1 MPELHI
7 RKEEYDMNVT
17 SKHIKTYNEMKDKY
31 PALSKA
37 AKVMDPPPAD
47 ILGRDLNE
55 LRRGLRNP
63 EKANVA
69 LLAEPGTGKTAYV
82 QGFAYDKDSLPYYLV
97 LDVNPERLIDKQG
110 DRDNALL
117 TGFNELLDEAGRY
130 SKERNVIVVLF
141 VDEFHKMMAI
151 SPSLMESLKP
161 RLEKSALHGF
171 RLIAATT
178 FQEYNE
184 TIAQNRALDQR
195 FLQIK
200 LTELPKEAVIH
211 VLENRAKQHGVLDL
225 LDKGVLEDIYLE
237 SKRILMSNAQPRA
250 SIDILNSMIGDTVKG
265 ERMEGGRL
273 VKEFFTP
280 KELGFATEKVLSR
293 PLLKRV
299 IRRSYGIDI
308 DNCVNVTTVID
319 ALKAR
324 LFNQDNAIDVV
335 VHLLEMAAHGF
346 SDPTRPKF
354 SFLST
359 GSTGVGKC
367 IRDDELVPA
376 PVPDGY
382 IRNGDLK
389 PGDFVYGRHGKKVL
403 VIGVFHKGLRTVYR
417 VTLADGRQID
427 CGGDHLWTYKSRMG
441 NGSKTWKT
449 ISTEDLMK
457 KPLSLPAKGGRTAH
471 NYVIPQNEPVER
483 EAISYHIDPY
493 VLGAAIGNGLF
504 HETAFTISS
513 NDIDT
518 IHELETLLGLK
529 AKKSR
534 TTYSWCFITGPCGNH
549 NKLFQTKDA
558 FQDIPELIGKKSIE
572 KFIPDIYKFGSV
584 EQRWALIQGLFDTDG
599 TIDNNSRYNISYSTV
614 SKQLAYDVQEVLWSL
629 GIMSSINPY
638 SNKRDWNNS
647 KTFEYRLRVKVQNK
661 DKYKFFRL
669 PRKLERAME
678 ARKVVKQREK
688 KFDSIAIKSIEKLDY
703 KEPMTCIMVDDP
715 EHLYLAGKEHI
726 VTHNTEMAK
735 IITEAMMIPLKR
747 FDMSR
752 YSDPKMAKDFADA
765 LFQAAWSTPNAYLLI
780 DEVEKSSK
788 RAMNILLQVLDDARL
803 TDSANQ
809 DRVASFAGCIINL
822 TTNVGSEIYQNM
834 KKFQSSDTQ
843 ADVELVYKAL
853 TNAVDSDGKPL
864 FETAVLG
871 RVDEI
876 VPFHPLPTSAME
888 KIARKTLMEAIE
900 AVQTCNRRI
909 LVSDDIIPYIVK
921 DRTSNDTERG
931 GARDAKRNVRNIVV
945 QQLAHYLTYAK
956 KEVPIIIY
964 LKGRPRFKYMDV
976 ADPLNAQVALMECY
990 PANSADAL
998 LEKFRSQLGKPLINK
1013 GLYFPVN
1020 KPLQQYAQELAAL
1033 INSGCFQFYTHVDGE
1048 EVTIKGV

>member
-1 MPELHI
+1 
-7 RKEEYDMNVT
+7 MNVT
-17 SKHIKTYNEMKDKY
+17 SKHIKTYEKAREQY

-37 AKVMDPPPAD
+37 AEIMAPPPAD

-82 QGFAYDKDSLPYYLV
+82 QGFAYDKDSLEYYLV
-97 LDVNPERLIDKQG
+97 LDVNPERLIDAQG

-117 TGFNELLDEAGRY
+117 TGFNKLLDEAGQY
-130 SKERNVIVVLF
+130 SKDHDVIVVLF
-141 VDEFHKMMAI
+141 IDEFHKMMAI

-200 LTELPKEAVIH
+200 LSELPKDAVIH
-211 VLENRAKQHGVLDL
+211 VLENRAKQHGVLEH

-250 SIDILNSMIGDTVKG
+250 SIDILNSMIGDTVKSEHMKNG
-265 ERMEGGRL
+265 KL

-280 KELGFATEKVLSR
+280 EELGFATEKVLSR
-293 PLLKRV
+293 PLLKRI
-299 IRRSYGIDI
+299 IRRGYGIDI
-308 DNCVNVTTVID
+308 DNAVDVTTVIN
-319 ALKAR
+319 ALKTR
-324 LFNQDNAIDVV
+324 LFNQDNAIEIV

-359 GSTGVGKC
+359 GSTGTGKSLL
-367 IRDDELVPA
+367 DSELIPA

-389 PGDFVYGRHGKKVL
+389 PGDLVYNRYGKPV
-403 VIGVFHKGLRTVYR
+403 VVSGVYPKGLRTVFR
-417 VTLADGRQID
+417 VTLTDGRQID
-427 CGGDHLWTYKSRMG
+427 CARDHLWTYRSRHG
-441 NGSKTWKT
+441 NGAKTWKT
-449 ISTEDLMK
+449 VTTEELMAK
-457 KPLSLPAKGGRTAH
+457 RLAKPAKGGRTA
-471 NYVIPQNEPVER
+471 YTFVIPQNEAIER
-483 EAISYHIDPY
+483 EPKHYYLDPY
-493 VLGAAIGNGLF
+493 VLGAIIGNG
-504 HETAFTISS
+504 AFTKKGFEFSS
-513 NDIDT
+513 NDMDT
-518 IHELETLLGLK
+518 IHQLEDLVGLSM
-529 AKKSR
+529 KKSPCN
-534 TTYSWCFITGPCGNH
+534 YSWHFVKGKWGNGDSH
-549 NKLFQTKDA
+549 IQTA
-558 FQDIPELIGKKSIE
+558 EILQEVPELIGKKSGE
-572 KFIPDIYKFGSV
+572 RFIPDMYKFGSIA
-584 EQRWALIQGLFDTDG
+584 QRWALIQGLFDTDG
-599 TIDNNSRYNISYSTV
+599 TIGKNSRHNVSYSTT
-614 SKQLAYDVQEVLWSL
+614 SKRLAYDIQEVLWSL
-629 GIMSSINPY
+629 GIMSSIHPR
-638 SNKRDWNNS
+638 SNKRDWNES
-647 KTFEYRLRVKVQNK
+647 ETFDYHVHVKVQNK
-661 DKYKFFRL
+661 DKEKFFRL
-669 PRKLERAME
+669 PRKLERARR
-678 ARKVVKQREK
+678 ACDVVKQREK
-688 KFDSIAIKSIEKLDY
+688 KFDTVAIQSIEKLDY
-703 KEPMTCIMVDDP
+703 KEPMTCIMVEDE
-715 EHLYLAGKEHI
+715 EHLYLAGKGHI

-735 IITEAMMIPLKR
+735 IISETMMIPLKR

-765 LFQAAWSTPNAYLLI
+765 LFHAAWSTPNAYILI

-803 TDSANQ
+803 TDSANE

-834 KKFQSSDTQ
+834 KKFQSTTAE
-843 ADVELVYKAL
+843 ADAELVYKSL
-853 TNAVDSDGKPL
+853 CNAVDSDGKPL

-876 VPFHPLPTSAME
+876 VPFHPLPTEAME
-888 KIARKTLMEAIE
+888 KIANKTLMEAIE
-900 AVQTCNRRI
+900 TAQTHNRKI
-909 LVSDDIIPYIVK
+909 LISDDIIPYIVK

-931 GARDAKRNVRNIVV
+931 GARDAKRNVRNIVI

-956 KEVPIIIY
+956 KEVPVIVY
-964 LKGRPRFKYMDV
+964 LKGRPRFKYTDV

-990 PANSADAL
+990 PANSGDIL
-998 LEKFRSQLGKPLINK
+998 LARFKEQLNKPFINK
-1013 GLYFPVN
+1013 GLFFPTN
-1020 KPLQQYAQELAAL
+1020 KPLQYYAQELAAL
-1033 INSGCFQFYTHVDGE
+1033 ISKGCFQFYTHVDGE
-1048 EVTIKGV
+1048 VVTIKGV